1 MTQRQKS
8 QGRGEQETLVLGRG
22 CLLGREDSGRPH
34 GGDKPGRGRLGVPTQ
49 VTLAP
54 AETRLVIISAHSA
67 DYRD

>member
-1 MTQRQKS
+1 MVETS
-8 QGRGEQETLVLGRG
+8 QADEGWGGLGVLLDRG
-22 CLLGREDSGRPH
+22 
-34 GGDKPGRGRLGVPTQ
+34 LGVPTQ